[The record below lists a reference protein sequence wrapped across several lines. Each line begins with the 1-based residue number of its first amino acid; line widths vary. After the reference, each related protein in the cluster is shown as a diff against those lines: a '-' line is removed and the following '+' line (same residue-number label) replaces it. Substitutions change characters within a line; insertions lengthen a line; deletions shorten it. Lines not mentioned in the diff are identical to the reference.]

1 MYIITFRTKVLKVA
15 ECLEYHHGH
24 DLTYYTRVSSALTNI
39 KTRPP
44 GESKMCQMRTC
55 PWSTG
60 KNRVGTERWF
70 SISVGAGVTKDGT
83 SDRGTLPGALRKV
96 KSTSS
101 STSG

>member
-1 MYIITFRTKVLKVA
+1 
-15 ECLEYHHGH
+15 
-24 DLTYYTRVSSALTNI
+24 
-39 KTRPP
+39 
-44 GESKMCQMRTC
+44 MCQMRTC

-70 SISVGAGVTKDGT
+70 SISAGVTKDGA